1 MAFIQLGAPPN
12 FGSETSPMIGLIFA
26 YEKKRSGADMQYR
39 FELQSRQFQAVAIL
53 GITSFVRLP

>member
-1 MAFIQLGAPPN
+1 MAFIQLGAPSN

-39 FELQSRQFQAVAIL
+39 FQITVKAV
-53 GITSFVRLP
+53 